1 MGDDRRDRENDRF
14 SNKERA
20 STASS
25 LDRPWISGTI
35 KGRSNSIV
43 TGPGKSLRFIFKT
56 PGRVYPLFLNEKKN
70 KIKNFQKKFQNIFQ
84 NFFLILKIFS
94 KIFFENFF
102 RGFIS
107 AHIGLFN

>member
-20 STASS
+20 STASP

-43 TGPGKSLRFIFKT
+43 TGPGKSLRFFFYT

-70 KIKNFQKKFQNIFQ
+70 KIKKISKNFKKIFQ
-84 NFFLILKIFS
+84 NFF
-94 KIFFENFF
+94 
-102 RGFIS
+102 
-107 AHIGLFN
+107 

>member
-20 STASS
+20 STASP

-43 TGPGKSLRFIFKT
+43 TGPGKSLRFFLYT

-70 KIKNFQKKFQNIFQ
+70 NIKKISKNFQKNFQ
-84 NFFLILKIFS
+84 NFFF
-94 KIFFENFF
+94 
-102 RGFIS
+102 
-107 AHIGLFN
+107 